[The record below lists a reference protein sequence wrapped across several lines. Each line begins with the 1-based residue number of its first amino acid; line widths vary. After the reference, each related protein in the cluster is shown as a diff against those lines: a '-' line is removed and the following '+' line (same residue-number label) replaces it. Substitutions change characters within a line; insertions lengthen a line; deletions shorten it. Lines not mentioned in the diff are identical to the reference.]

1 MALGETCVMRDH
13 GPEEDEAMI
22 SWVKTHIPAL
32 VGWTVALVMTAF
44 ALGAWATS
52 LSAKVEANTAGR
64 QENAR
69 VVGVLRDSVRGLE
82 RVTTKL
88 ETIVDRME

>member
-1 MALGETCVMRDH
+1 
-13 GPEEDEAMI
+13 MI
-22 SWVKTHIPAL
+22 AWVKSHIPAL
-32 VGWTVALVMTAF
+32 VGWTVAIVMTAF

>member
-1 MALGETCVMRDH
+1 
-13 GPEEDEAMI
+13 
-22 SWVKTHIPAL
+22 
-32 VGWTVALVMTAF
+32 MTAF